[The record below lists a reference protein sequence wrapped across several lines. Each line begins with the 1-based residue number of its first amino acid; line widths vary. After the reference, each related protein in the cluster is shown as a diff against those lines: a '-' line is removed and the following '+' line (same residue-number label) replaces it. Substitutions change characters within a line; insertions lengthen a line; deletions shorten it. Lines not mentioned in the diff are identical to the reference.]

1 MKRLPLMLALVA
13 GGLMSGTALAAG
25 WADFENTFPVFPC
38 QDGWSACLVGGSHV
52 TPDLRDGDGGMKRG
66 AAHRLDWSSLDA
78 TDAFSPFVTL
88 SEYTGDAVAEAEP
101 EVPDEPED
109 IEPPPSPVASSGS
122 DNSGSSGSDNSG
134 SSGSDNSGSSGSSGG
149 NTDYV
154 EPEDTTPPPSNSGG
168 SMVRPKTDPTTPPAG
183 NGGSMVRP
191 SNLNGGSTPPPE
203 DAPPEEAPPEEA
215 APPVADAIPP
225 KPPAEPE
232 GCENLTMLEPAA
244 MLGRLTDG
252 QVACLEASLAAADSQ
267 TGKDKLSRVLMANAW
282 SKGDKKTWEKLVKR
296 HLDEI
301 DQSDP
306 DICYKYAMYLS
317 KKGVGRSQG
326 VIRWADVALENKTRW
341 SGSTY
346 TSRVYNLYKLRAA
359 ASQQLWQ
366 ASEQKHASS
375 PTDQTKDAV
384 EKSRNQTK
392 VYSREWFEYAK
403 EAGKDTTKAL
413 QLCISAA
420 GTKDYCEGL

>member
-13 GGLMSGTALAAG
+13 GGLMSGSALAAG

-88 SEYTGDAVAEAEP
+88 SEYTGDAVVEAEP
-101 EVPDEPED
+101 EVPDEPEE
-109 IEPPPSPVASSGS
+109 IEPPPPPVASSGN
-122 DNSGSSGSDNSG
+122 DGGSSGSDDGG
-134 SSGSDNSGSSGSSGG
+134 SYSGSSGG
-149 NTDYV
+149 TTDNADPV
-154 EPEDTTPPPSNSGG
+154 EPVDNTPPPSDNGASMVRPKNDTTPPPAN
-168 SMVRPKTDPTTPPAG
+168 T
-183 NGGSMVRP
+183 GGSMVRP
-191 SNLNGGSTPPPE
+191 SNLAAGGNTPPPTE
-203 DAPPEEAPPEEA
+203 APPEEAPPEEA
-215 APPVADAIPP
+215 APPVAEVTPP
-225 KPPAEPE
+225 TTPAEPE

-359 ASQQLWQ
+359 ASQQIWQ
-366 ASEQKHASS
+366 ASEQKHATS
-375 PTDQTKDAV
+375 PTDETKDAV